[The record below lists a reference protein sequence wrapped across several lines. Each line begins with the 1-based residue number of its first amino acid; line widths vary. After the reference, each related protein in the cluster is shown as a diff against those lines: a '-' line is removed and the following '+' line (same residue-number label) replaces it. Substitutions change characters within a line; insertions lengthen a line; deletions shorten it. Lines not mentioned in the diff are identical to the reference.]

1 MIVEL
6 LFNAANIFVLPF
18 WAVMIGLPNWQVTRR
33 IMKSLLPFVG
43 LAAAYLYCFVSSV
56 SPDTAQDFSSAG
68 LSDIARLFADER
80 VAAAGWIHFVVMD
93 FFVGRW
99 IYWDG
104 QQSQIFTRHSLALC
118 LFAGPLG
125 LLSHIFTRWSVL
137 WLRQKR
143 TNEENPDQS
152 QESGAIADAS

>member
-1 MIVEL
+1 MTVEF
-6 LFNAANIFVLPF
+6 LFNAANLFVLPF
-18 WAVMIGLPNWQVTRR
+18 WALIVVVPNWHVTRR
-33 IMKSLLPFVG
+33 VMKSFLPFVV
-43 LAAAYLYCFVSSV
+43 LAIAYLYCFISSV

-93 FFVGRW
+93 LFVGRW

-104 QQSQIFTRHSLALC
+104 QESNLFTRHSLALC

-125 LLSHIFTRWSVL
+125 LLSHLLTRWGVQ
-137 WLRQKR
+137 WFRQSKGK
-143 TNEENPDQS
+143 EGDKSE
-152 QESGAIADAS
+152 AIADAS